1 MVGKFK
7 EGDFLRKRILASISL
22 LTILALILCGIGCS
36 KNGADKKDKNQEQ
49 LPIENQV
56 IDKEITLYFSD
67 DQAMYL
73 IAEKRM
79 IQIEENA
86 TDELLIENIVE
97 KLIKGP
103 ESQTLIPTIPP
114 ETKLLGVE
122 IKDQLAKINFSQE
135 IQTKHWGGSTGELMT
150 VNSLVNSIT
159 ELDTIKEVLILV
171 EGETQESLIGHL
183 YTKEPFTRDEKAI
196 RK

>member
-1 MVGKFK
+1 M
-7 EGDFLRKRILASISL
+7 RKRIITSISL
-22 LTILALILCGIGCS
+22 LTILALMLCGIGCN
-36 KNGADKKDKNQEQ
+36 KNGTDKKDSNQKQ
-49 LPIENQV
+49 PPTENQV

-73 IAEKRM
+73 IAEKRI

-86 TDELLIENIVE
+86 TDEQLIKNIVE

-103 ESQTLIPTIPP
+103 ENQTLIPTIPP
-114 ETKLLGVE
+114 ETKLLTVE
-122 IKDQLAKINFSQE
+122 IENQLAKINFSQE

-159 ELDTIKEVLILV
+159 ELDTIEEVLILV
-171 EGETQESLIGHL
+171 EGEIQESLIGHL
-183 YTKEPFTRDEKAI
+183 YTKEPFTRDEKTI